1 VGERLVTY
9 FRIMEPAEYQR
20 FTEELRRGLETDE
33 RVVGLVALGSM
44 AGRDYAPDAF
54 SDHDF
59 FVITHPG
66 AQEPFRRETGWV
78 PGAGGLVLWMRET
91 AHGVK
96 ALFDSGHLLEFAIF
110 SLEEVRLARVNRYR
124 VLLDKGGVEEALAA
138 VAQHTAQQGAPD
150 DGWLL
155 GQFLTQ
161 LLIGAGRHARG
172 EQLSGH
178 SRVKEDALRHL
189 VRLLARHVR
198 SEHAVLLDD
207 LDPVRRFERVF
218 PRLGWELN
226 EALGR
231 QTPQAALLLLELAER
246 ELKER
251 LGPGFPAAAFTA
263 VRARLQA
270 GPLPEK
276 S

>member
-1 VGERLVTY
+1 
-9 FRIMEPAEYQR
+9 
-20 FTEELRRGLETDE
+20 
-33 RVVGLVALGSM
+33 M

-59 FVITHPG
+59 FVVTRPG
-66 AQEPFRRETGWV
+66 AQEPFRQETGWV
-78 PGAGGLVLWMRET
+78 PRAGGLVLWMRET

-96 ALFDSGHLLEFAIF
+96 ALFDSGHLLEFAVF
-110 SLEEVRLARVNRYR
+110 SPEELQLARVNRYR
-124 VLLDKGGVEEALAA
+124 VLLDRGGVEEALAA
-138 VAQHTAQQGAPD
+138 VARNTAQQGSPD

-172 EQLSGH
+172 ERLSGH
-178 SRVKEDALRHL
+178 SRVKEEALRHL

-198 SEHAVLLDD
+198 SEHAALLDD
-207 LDPVRRFERVF
+207 LDAVRRFERVF
-218 PRLGWELN
+218 PRLGQELN
-226 EALGR
+226 EALGQ

-251 LGPGFPAAAFTA
+251 LGAGFPVAAFAA
-263 VRARLQA
+263 VRARLQSLPA
-270 GPLPEK
+270 G

>member
-1 VGERLVTY
+1 
-9 FRIMEPAEYQR
+9 METAEYQR
-20 FTEELRRGLETDE
+20 FTEELRRRLEADE

-59 FVITHPG
+59 FVVTRTG
-66 AQEPFRRETGWV
+66 AQEQFRVDSGWV
-78 PGAGGLVLWMRET
+78 PENGRLVLWMRET

-96 ALFDSGHLLEFAIF
+96 ALFDSGHLLEFAVF
-110 SLEEVRLARVNRYR
+110 SLEELHLARVNRYR
-124 VLLDKGGVEEALAA
+124 VLVDKGGMEETLAA
-138 VAQHTAQQGAPD
+138 VARHTAQQGAPD
-150 DGWLL
+150 DGWLM

-161 LLIGAGRHARG
+161 LLIGAGRYARG
-172 EQLSGH
+172 ERLSGH

-198 SEHAVLLDD
+198 SEHSTLLDD
-207 LDPVRRFERVF
+207 LDVVRRFERVF
-218 PRLGWELN
+218 PRLGQELN
-226 EALGR
+226 EALKLE
-231 QTPQAALLLLELAER
+231 TPQASSKLLDMAER

-251 LGPGFPAAAFTA
+251 LGAGFPVGAVTA

-270 GPLPEK
+270 LSAVPG
-276 S
+276 

>member
-1 VGERLVTY
+1 
-9 FRIMEPAEYQR
+9 MEPAEYQR
-20 FTEELRRGLETDE
+20 FTGELRRGLEADE
-33 RVVGLVALGSM
+33 RVLGLVALGSM

-59 FVITHPG
+59 FVITRPG
-66 AQEPFRRETGWV
+66 AQEPFRRDTGWV
-78 PGAGGLVLWMRET
+78 PRAGRLALWMRET
-91 AHGVK
+91 EHGVK
-96 ALFDSGHLLEFAIF
+96 ALFESGHLLEFAVF
-110 SLEEVRLARVNRYR
+110 SLEELRLARVNRYR
-124 VLLDKGGVEEALAA
+124 VLLDRGGVEEALAA
-138 VAQHTAQQGAPD
+138 VARSTAEQGAPD

-172 EQLSGH
+172 ERLSGH

-198 SEHAVLLDD
+198 SEHLALLDE

-218 PRLGWELN
+218 PVLGRELN

-231 QTPQAALLLLELAER
+231 QTPHAALLLLDVAER
-246 ELKER
+246 ELKEK
-251 LGPGFPAAAFTA
+251 LAAGFPTAAFTA

-270 GPLPEK
+270 LPGG

>member
-1 VGERLVTY
+1 
-9 FRIMEPAEYQR
+9 MELAEYQR
-20 FTEELRRGLETDE
+20 FTEELRRRLEADE

-59 FVITHPG
+59 FVITRPG
-66 AQEPFRRETGWV
+66 EQEPFRREKGWV
-78 PGAGGLVLWMRET
+78 PRADGLVLWMRET

-110 SLEEVRLARVNRYR
+110 SLEELRLARINRYR
-124 VLLDKGGVEEALAA
+124 VLLDKAGVEEA
-138 VAQHTAQQGAPD
+138 VAEVARHTARQGSPD
-150 DGWLL
+150 DAWLL

-161 LLIGAGRHARG
+161 LLIGAGRYTRG

-189 VRLLARHVR
+189 VRLLARHGR
-198 SEHAVLLDD
+198 SEHAALLDD
-207 LDPVRRFERVF
+207 LDAVRRFERVF
-218 PRLGWELN
+218 PRLGQELN

-231 QTPQAALLLLELAER
+231 KTPQAALLLLDLAER

-251 LGPGFPAAAFTA
+251 VGESFPAAAFAA

-270 GPLPEK
+270 LPG
-276 S
+276 SS

>member
-1 VGERLVTY
+1 
-9 FRIMEPAEYQR
+9 MEPAEYQE
-20 FTEELRRGLETDE
+20 FTEELRRRLEADE
-33 RVVGLVALGSM
+33 RVMGLVALGSM

-59 FVITHPG
+59 FVITRPG

-78 PGAGGLVLWMRET
+78 PRAGELVLWMRET

-96 ALFDSGHLLEFAIF
+96 ALFGSGHLLEFAVF
-110 SLEEVRLARVNRYR
+110 SPDEVPLARVNRYR

-138 VAQHTAQQGAPD
+138 VARHTAQQGSPD

-155 GQFLTQ
+155 GQLLTQ
-161 LLIGAGRHARG
+161 LLIGAGRYARG
-172 EQLSGH
+172 ERLSGH

-198 SEHAVLLDD
+198 SEHAALLDD
-207 LDPVRRFERVF
+207 LDAVRRFERVF
-218 PRLGWELN
+218 PKLGQQLN
-226 EALGR
+226 EALSR
-231 QTPQAALLLLELAER
+231 PAPQAALLLLELAER

-251 LGPGFPAAAFTA
+251 LGASFPAAAFTA

-270 GPLPEK
+270 LSAG

>member
-1 VGERLVTY
+1 
-9 FRIMEPAEYQR
+9 MEPAEYQR
-20 FTEELRRGLETDE
+20 FTEELRRGLEADE
-33 RVVGLVALGSM
+33 RVLGLVALGSM

-59 FVITHPG
+59 FVITRPG
-66 AQEPFRRETGWV
+66 AQEPFRRDTGWV
-78 PGAGGLVLWMRET
+78 PRAEGLALWMRET

-96 ALFDSGHLLEFAIF
+96 ALFESGHLLEFAVF
-110 SLEEVRLARVNRYR
+110 SLEELSLARVNRYR
-124 VLLDKGGVEEALAA
+124 VLLDRGGVEEALAA
-138 VAQHTAQQGAPD
+138 VARSTAGQGAPD

-161 LLIGAGRHARG
+161 LLVGAGRHARG
-172 EQLSGH
+172 ERLSGH

-189 VRLLARHVR
+189 VRLLARHVP
-198 SEHAVLLDD
+198 SEHSALLDE

-218 PRLGWELN
+218 PGLGQELN

-231 QTPQAALLLLELAER
+231 QTPQAALLLLDVAER
-246 ELKER
+246 ELKAK
-251 LGPGFPAAAFTA
+251 LAAGFPTAAFTA

-270 GPLPEK
+270 LPGG

>member
-1 VGERLVTY
+1 
-9 FRIMEPAEYQR
+9 M
-20 FTEELRRGLETDE
+20 
-33 RVVGLVALGSM
+33 GLVALGSM

-59 FVITHPG
+59 FVITRPG
-66 AQEPFRRETGWV
+66 EQEFFRRETGWV
-78 PGAGGLVLWMRET
+78 PPAGELVLWMRET
-91 AHGVK
+91 EHGVK
-96 ALFDSGHLLEFAIF
+96 ALFDSGHLLEFAVF
-110 SLEEVRLARVNRYR
+110 SPEEVRLARVNRYR

-138 VAQHTAQQGAPD
+138 VARHTAQQGSPD

-172 EQLSGH
+172 ERLSGH

-189 VRLLARHVR
+189 VRLLSRHVR
-198 SEHAVLLDD
+198 SEHAALLDE
-207 LDPVRRFERVF
+207 LDGARRFERVF
-218 PRLGWELN
+218 PRLGQQLN
-226 EALGR
+226 EALER

-251 LGPGFPAAAFTA
+251 LGGGFPTAAFTA

-270 GPLPEK
+270 LPGG

>member
-1 VGERLVTY
+1 
-9 FRIMEPAEYQR
+9 MESAEYQR
-20 FTEELRRGLETDE
+20 FTEELRRSLEADE

-59 FVITHPG
+59 FVVTRPG
-66 AQEPFRRETGWV
+66 EQEHFRTGTGWV
-78 PGAGGLVLWMRET
+78 PEAGRLVLWMRET

-96 ALFDSGHLLEFAIF
+96 ALLESGHLLEFAVF
-110 SLEEVRLARVNRYR
+110 SAEELHLARVNRYR

-138 VAQHTAQQGAPD
+138 VARHTAQQGAPE
-150 DGWLL
+150 DGWLI

-172 EQLSGH
+172 ERLSGH
-178 SRVKEDALRHL
+178 SRVKEEALRHL

-198 SEHAVLLDD
+198 SEHAALLDD
-207 LDPVRRFERVF
+207 LDAVRRFERVF
-218 PRLGWELN
+218 PRLGQELN

-231 QTPQAALLLLELAER
+231 ETPRAALLLLELAER
-246 ELKER
+246 ELKQP
-251 LGPGFPAAAFTA
+251 LAAGFPAGAFTA

-270 GPLPEK
+270 LQAAPR
-276 S
+276 